1 MVTAGVRPEGEIEDR
16 RLASAFLESGDEDA
30 FRTLYR
36 RHAPALYAFLLRVSR
51 GRTADAEEALQECWL
66 RAVQSLLGFRWE
78 SSLRGWLR
86 GIAVNCARERR
97 RSAELETEW
106 DLEDEPAASLK
117 GVAPDRI
124 DPIDL
129 ERAIEALPDGF
140 REVFLLHDVEGHTHE
155 EIGRM
160 LGIAAGTSKSQL
172 SRARAALRAHLGAE
186 KERGDERV
194 AR

>member
-1 MVTAGVRPEGEIEDR
+1 METAADADDR
-16 RLASAFLESGDEDA
+16 ALAAAFLERGDERA
-30 FRTLYR
+30 FRALYR
-36 RHAPALYAFLLRVSR
+36 RHAPALYAFLLRVTR

-66 RAVQSLLGFRWE
+66 RAVESLRGFRWE

-97 RSAELETEW
+97 RSAEPEVGW
-106 DLEDEPAASLK
+106 DPDDHPAASLSEA
-117 GVAPDRI
+117 APDTI

-129 ERAIEALPDGF
+129 ERAIEELPDGF

-172 SRARAALRAHLGAE
+172 SRARAALRADLGAE